1 MSKLQVTLRK
11 SGIGKPKDQKLTL
24 QGLGLTKREKTVEV
38 ENTPAMRG
46 MVKKVIH
53 LVDVVEV
60 D

>member
-1 MSKLQVTLRK
+1 MSKLRVTLRR
-11 SGIGKPKDQKLTL
+11 SGIGKPKDQRLTL
-24 QGLGLTKREKTVEV
+24 RGLGLTKREKTVEV
-38 ENTPAMRG
+38 DNTPAMRG

>member
-1 MSKLQVTLRK
+1 MSKLRVTLRR
-11 SGIGKPKDQKLTL
+11 SGIGKPKDQRLTL

-38 ENTPAMRG
+38 DNTPSMRG

>member
-1 MSKLQVTLRK
+1 MSKLRVTLRK

-38 ENTPAMRG
+38 DDTPAMRG

>member
-11 SGIGKPKDQKLTL
+11 SGIGKPKDQKLTI

>member
-1 MSKLQVTLRK
+1 MSKLRVTLWR
-11 SGIGKPKDQKLTL
+11 SGIGKPKDQRLTL

>member
-1 MSKLQVTLRK
+1 MSKLRVTLRK

-53 LVDVVEV
+53 LVDFVEV